1 MERKTDQL
9 VHDPEPER
17 YYDWILWKFIQE
29 GGIENSVKKS
39 MTREE
44 MWKQTVADMQGEIH
58 ALQKNNSSTSK
69 QLNELEDIKKQ
80 NQGKQL
86 IKRNTNA

>member
-1 MERKTDQL
+1 
-9 VHDPEPER
+9 
-17 YYDWILWKFIQE
+17 
-29 GGIENSVKKS
+29 

-58 ALQKNNSSTSK
+58 ALQKTIVRLQK

-80 NQGKQL
+80 PRETTLQEEH
-86 IKRNTNA
+86 

>member
-1 MERKTDQL
+1 M
-9 VHDPEPER
+9 
-17 YYDWILWKFIQE
+17 ILWKFRQE

-58 ALQKNNSSTSK
+58 ALQKTIVRLQK
-69 QLNELEDIKKQ
+69 QLNELEVIKKQ
-80 NQGKQL
+80 P
-86 IKRNTNA
+86 RETNWQEEH

>member
-1 MERKTDQL
+1 MEEQTNTRVVQ
-9 VHDPEPER
+9 DPEPER
-17 YYDWILWKFIQE
+17 YYDWILWKFRQE

-58 ALQKNNSSTSK
+58 ALQKTIVRLQK

-80 NQGKQL
+80 P
-86 IKRNTNA
+86 RETNWQEEH

>member
-1 MERKTDQL
+1 MERKTDSQL
-9 VHDPEPER
+9 VHDPGLER
-17 YYDWILWKFIQE
+17 YYDWILWKFRQE

-58 ALQKNNSSTSK
+58 DFLQKTIVRLQK

-80 NQGKQL
+80 VKETTWQEEH
-86 IKRNTNA
+86 

>member
-1 MERKTDQL
+1 MERKTDSQL

-17 YYDWILWKFIQE
+17 YYDWILWKFRQE
-29 GGIENSVKKS
+29 VGIENSVKKY

-58 ALQKNNSSTSK
+58 ALQKTIVRLQK

-80 NQGKQL
+80 P
-86 IKRNTNA
+86 RETNWQEEH